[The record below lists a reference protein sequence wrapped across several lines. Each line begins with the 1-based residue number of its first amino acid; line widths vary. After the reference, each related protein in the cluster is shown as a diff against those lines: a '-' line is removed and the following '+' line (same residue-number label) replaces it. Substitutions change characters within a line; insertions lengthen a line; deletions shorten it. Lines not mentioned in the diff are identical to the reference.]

1 MLGLTLL
8 LRIPELVNIYLCN
21 GPAALRIILIFRL
34 IQYRYKSDGV
44 ISNKC
49 WRAMFSTKKQQR
61 RERYAA
67 LSPNKKEESQA
78 KKREYQCS
86 HLTHLKDEAGA
97 SKLEQARA
105 KNREYQRSHL
115 ARLKAE
121 ADASK
126 LEEAR
131 TKNREDQRRCRAHLK
146 AEAISSKLD
155 ASSESTPIHDLNLEI
170 DEIDTRIDDKG
181 NSCQRNHKGNSCK
194 RKWDMASQVDNIG
207 ILLRFLLST
216 FGFCSLN
223 CWHCIF

>member
-1 MLGLTLL
+1 MITKCLLLTSMLGLTLL
-8 LRIPELVNIYLCN
+8 LHIPELVNIYLCN
-21 GPAALRIILIFRL
+21 GPAALIFKL

-105 KNREYQRSHL
+105 KIHEYQRSHP

-121 ADASK
+121 VDASK

-131 TKNREDQRRCRAHLK
+131 TKNREYQCRRRARLK
-146 AEAISSKLD
+146 AEAAASKLI
-155 ASSESTPIHDLNLEI
+155 ASSESTLIHDLNLEI
-170 DEIDTRIDDKG
+170 DEIDTRIDDEG
-181 NSCQRNHKGNSCK
+181 NSCKRNNKGNSCK
-194 RKWDMASQVDNIG
+194 RKRDMTSQVDNIG
-207 ILLRFLLST
+207 ILLGFLLST
-216 FGFCSLN
+216 FGFRSSL
-223 CWHCIF
+223 